1 MDKEFN
7 LLIRKALGRAKGEF
21 VSIDADRFSYATF
34 YKFLL
39 DAKQEDSSVNN
50 FDLIKFKFDQIKVM
64 GKHGIGGKLYEVMS
78 VFSRDAEFASIVDS
92 EETEDELRCL
102 QIEDIQELA
111 ENYNVFNVQPK
122 NAEEGY
128 DNTVIIALDIIDI
141 IDMEL
146 DSEKYFSQQSFSQ
159 GDN

>member
-1 MDKEFN
+1 MNK
-7 LLIRKALGRAKGEF
+7 K
-21 VSIDADRFSYATF
+21 
-34 YKFLL
+34 
-39 DAKQEDSSVNN
+39 
-50 FDLIKFKFDQIKVM
+50 
-64 GKHGIGGKLYEVMS
+64 
-78 VFSRDAEFASIVDS
+78 
-92 EETEDELRCL
+92 

-159 GDN
+159 SDN